1 MVAAGRYLAGVGIA
15 LCTTFM
21 SALGLSLQKRSH
33 LRLESAREAAR
44 RRHVTDPKLASYR
57 QAGWLIGLSLMIA
70 SSLLSLAVFALVGQS
85 VASAFA
91 SITIVWNALLAVL
104 LLRENLSPLDVVGAW
119 RLGAGSCWHTW

>member
-1 MVAAGRYLAGVGIA
+1 MVAAGRYLAGVGVA

-33 LRLESAREAAR
+33 LRLEGAREAAR

-57 QAGWLIGLSLMIA
+57 QPLWLLGLSLLIA

-91 SITIVWNALLAVL
+91 SITIVWNLALSYVL
-104 LLRENLSPLDVVGAW
+104 LQESLSLLD
-119 RLGAGSCWHTW
+119 LAGECRRGVTDI